1 MGTGIDVY
9 IEYDPA
15 VEYNYSP
22 LPPPF
27 EPCNESICLS
37 DWVHLRCGKDYRFIG
52 AISGV
57 ENQTG
62 IPPLFPPRGLPE
74 NACSYTLFEMDVTDS
89 TNPPYGCFGWL
100 LASEVRAAIAHHG
113 WTRGDLSFPVET
125 LLNTLDFLE
134 SRLGPDRVRI
144 VFEIN

>member
-9 IEYDPA
+9 IEYDHA
-15 VEYNYSP
+15 VECNYATLP
-22 LPPPF
+22 LPF
-27 EPCNESICLS
+27 EACNESICLRK
-37 DWVHLRCGKDYRFIG
+37 WVHLRSGKDYRFIG
-52 AISGV
+52 AISGWRN
-57 ENQTG
+57 ETG
-62 IPPLFPPRGLPE
+62 IPPLFPLRGLPE
-74 NACSYTLFEMDVTDS
+74 NACSYTLFEMNVPDPTD
-89 TNPPYGCFGWL
+89 PPEDCFGWL

-113 WTRGDLSFPVET
+113 WTRDDLSFPVET